1 LDGTVQTVKV
11 GSKFRLTL
19 PAEARRRLG
28 IRPGDRLICEVR
40 RNYVLLMREP
50 ESYAE
55 QLEGLHA
62 EIWAG
67 VDPVE
72 YVRRERGAWTR

>member
-1 LDGTVQTVKV
+1 MQTVKV
-11 GSKFRLTL
+11 RDKFRITL

-28 IRPGDRLICEVR
+28 IRPGDRLIYDVR
-40 RNYVLLMREP
+40 RNSVLLMREP

-55 QLEGLHA
+55 QLAGLHA
-62 EIWAG
+62 DIWAG